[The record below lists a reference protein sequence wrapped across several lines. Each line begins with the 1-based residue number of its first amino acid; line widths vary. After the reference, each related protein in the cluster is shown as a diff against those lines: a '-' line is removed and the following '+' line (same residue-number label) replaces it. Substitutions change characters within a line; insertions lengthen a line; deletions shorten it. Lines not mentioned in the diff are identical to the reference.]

1 MQMLLLMLLLLL
13 LLARLQINVAVEFKR
28 SILFFT
34 SVVVPLTHLP
44 CLSLPAPSSGNAC
57 DSASGRVPLCASL
70 ETQLPFLC
78 SLHVV
83 IVR

>member
-1 MQMLLLMLLLLL
+1 MLPLL

-28 SILFFT
+28 SLLFFA
-34 SVVVPLTHLP
+34 SVVVAQLRLPLTT
-44 CLSLPAPSSGNAC
+44 PSSGNAC

-83 IVR
+83 IVC